1 MRTKQAAKLG
11 WGCIIAGG
19 IFLFEPFVS
28 VFDILPDFVGYL
40 LILHG
45 LQTLSLLEGHLEAAT
60 RCFRRLALLSVGRLL
75 SLLVV
80 FGLMPATEQ
89 PVGHLLFTFTLGILD
104 CIVLIPAWRELT
116 QGLTQSAYLFGGS
129 AILTSDRHGRSRTDR
144 FLRFTLIFMVLKEI
158 MSVLPEVSVL
168 FNSMSGEIQ
177 WSRWNF
183 LYNYVGLLRLFAAV
197 LVLIFGIVWLVKL
210 IRYIGF
216 LRRDTAYQESLRDA
230 VGQYMELHPDHMPC
244 RAIRSAV
251 FWLGA
256 ASILCADIFADGVSV
271 LPDAVAAA
279 CILVA
284 VILLR
289 RADLRENT
297 TIAASVGFLVTSAL
311 AGFKRSAFLHE
322 LCEGSLMNAD
332 QYTATHNSY
341 MLENA
346 ARMLKDSDS
355 RTEFYVVCGLVALA
369 QVCLILTLLS
379 LRRTLHT
386 VIDRYTGLPRGHEND
401 PRLVGGDEDIHAALR
416 RSLLISTIIG
426 CVAAVLPV
434 IYMLTLPYAVG
445 TPLQFFSAF
454 NLIADAVFAASFVKL
469 LKDIRGQM
477 ENRYLLD

>member
-1 MRTKQAAKLG
+1 MRSKQTAKLG
-11 WGCIIAGG
+11 WGYIIAGG
-19 IFLFEPFVS
+19 VFLFEPFVS

-60 RCFRRLALLSVGRLL
+60 RCFRRLALLSLGRLL
-75 SLLVV
+75 SLLVI
-80 FGLMPATEQ
+80 FGLMPASEQ
-89 PVGHLLFTFTLGILD
+89 PVGHLLFTFTFGILD

-116 QGLTQSAYLFGGS
+116 QGLTQSAYLFGGN
-129 AILTSDRHGRSRTDR
+129 AVLASDRHGRSRTDR
-144 FLRFTLIFMVLKEI
+144 FLRVTLIFMILKEI

-168 FNSMSGEIQ
+168 FNSMSGEIN
-177 WSRWNF
+177 STRWYF
-183 LYNYVGLLRLFAAV
+183 LYNYVGLLRLFAAA
-197 LVLIFGIVWLVKL
+197 LTLIFGIVWLVKL

-216 LRRDTAYQESLRDA
+216 LRRDVVYQESLRGA
-230 VGQYMELHPDHMPC
+230 VGQYMELHPDHMAC
-244 RAIRSAV
+244 RSIRSAV

-256 ASILCADIFADGVSV
+256 ASILCVDIFADGISV

-289 RADLRENT
+289 RANLRVHT
-297 TIAASVGFLVTSAL
+297 TAAASFGFLVTSAL
-311 AGFKRSAFLHE
+311 AGITRSLFLHE
-322 LCEGSLMNAD
+322 LCEGSMMNAD

-346 ARMLKDSDS
+346 ARMLKDPDS
-355 RTEFYVVCGLVALA
+355 RAEFYLVCGLVAVA
-369 QVCLILTLLS
+369 QVCLILTLLY
-379 LRRTLHT
+379 LRRTLLA

-401 PRLVGGDEDIHAALR
+401 PRLVGGDDDIHAALR
-416 RSLLISTIIG
+416 RSLLIATIIG
-426 CVAAVLPV
+426 CAAAVLPV

-445 TPLQFFSAF
+445 TPLQFFNTF
-454 NLIADAVFAASFVKL
+454 NIIADAMFAVSFIKV
-469 LKDIRGQM
+469 LKDMRGQM

>member
-1 MRTKQAAKLG
+1 MRSKQTTKLG
-11 WGCIIAGG
+11 WGYIIAGG

-60 RCFRRLALLSVGRLL
+60 RCFRRLALLAVGRLL
-75 SLLVV
+75 SLLVI

-89 PVGHLLFTFTLGILD
+89 PVGHLLFTFTFGILD

-129 AILTSDRHGRSRTDR
+129 AVLASDRHGCSRADR
-144 FLRFTLIFMVLKEI
+144 FLRFTLIFMVLKEV

-168 FNSMSGEIQ
+168 FNSRSGEIN
-177 WSRWNF
+177 STRWYF
-183 LYNYVGLLRLFAAV
+183 LYNYIGVLRLFAAV
-197 LVLIFGIVWLVKL
+197 LTLIFGIVWLVKL

-216 LRRDTAYQESLRDA
+216 LRRDVVYQESLCSA

-256 ASILCADIFADGVSV
+256 ASILCVDIFADGISV

-284 VILLR
+284 VILLT
-289 RADLRENT
+289 RENLCMNAT
-297 TIAASVGFLVTSAL
+297 VGATVCFLVTSTL
-311 AGFKRSAFLHE
+311 AGIKRSAFLHE
-322 LCEGSLMNAD
+322 LCEGSMMNAD

-346 ARMLKDSDS
+346 ARMLKDPDS
-355 RTEFYVVCGLVALA
+355 RAEFYLVCGLVAVA
-369 QVCLILTLLS
+369 QVCLILTLLC
-379 LRRTLHT
+379 LRRTLLT

-416 RSLLISTIIG
+416 RNLLIATVIG
-426 CVAAVLPV
+426 CAAAVLPV

-445 TPLQFFSAF
+445 TPLQFFNTF
-454 NLIADAVFAASFVKL
+454 NIIADVVFAVSFIKV
-469 LKDIRGQM
+469 LKDMRGQM